1 MPVYSFGVKSDLKF
15 QLTEEYADS
24 YNRGARAFGVANNRF
39 KTVVGRDWT
48 VNDLSL
54 KLECSVQDF
63 DAFVGF
69 AEILKKE
76 LDRRGVTL
84 EQVHI
89 LEDQLVQN

>member
-1 MPVYSFGVKSDLKF
+1 
-15 QLTEEYADS
+15 
-24 YNRGARAFGVANNRF
+24 
-39 KTVVGRDWT
+39 
-48 VNDLSL
+48 
-54 KLECSVQDF
+54 
-63 DAFVGF
+63 VGF

>member
-24 YNRGARAFGVANNRF
+24 YNRGARAFIEANNRF
-39 KTVVGRDWT
+39 KDVAGRDWT
-48 VNDLSL
+48 NKDPSL
-54 KLECSVQDF
+54 KLDCSVQDF

-69 AEILKKE
+69 AEILVKE
-76 LDRRGVTL
+76 LARRGVTL
-84 EQVHI
+84 EEVHI